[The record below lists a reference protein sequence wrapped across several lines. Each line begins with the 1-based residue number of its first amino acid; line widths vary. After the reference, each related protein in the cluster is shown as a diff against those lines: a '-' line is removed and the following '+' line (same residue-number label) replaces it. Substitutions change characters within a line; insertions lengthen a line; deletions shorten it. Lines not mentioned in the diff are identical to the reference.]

1 VSSNCFSFLD
11 GIRGDIPVHAK
22 VEATSSPSYSASGQ
36 TVPVSPSSPG
46 ASSTSNDARFFWFL
60 ISYWFGYYFLI
71 MHDVD
76 FFFSKFDHR
85 LVVER

>member
-1 VSSNCFSFLD
+1 MEFGV
-11 GIRGDIPVHAK
+11 DIPVHAK

-60 ISYWFGYYFLI
+60 ISSWFGIIFLCTTLTFLNFI
-71 MHDVD
+71 
-76 FFFSKFDHR
+76 
-85 LVVER
+85 LIGE